1 MKRQAW
7 ARRLDVGRW
16 WRVLRAA
23 VAGAARDRITTNAA
37 SLAFHWMLALFPALL
52 AAVVVLGLLG
62 LSPAHER
69 AVVRDVGVLLPSQ
82 AAQAVD
88 TALRNPA
95 VGATGGLAVALAVA
109 VALWSGVE
117 SMAALQVGLDV
128 AYGVQVDRGFLRRRL
143 MGLPLLGL
151 TVVLGGAASVLL
163 VLGDPIRALLPSSV
177 ALARPAFDALW
188 GVIRWAGAIALMMVL
203 LAAYFAIGPNRP
215 RSRLRVASPGAV
227 AAALGWVG
235 SSAAL
240 AFYLDHFGHQSRSYG
255 VFAGVAALLLWLYL
269 TAMAVLLGAELD
281 AYMLGERGAVPSG
294 SSGSSGPTGSSGPA
308 KGAGTDSQGP
318 LALEGPGDPLPSR
331 GSGVRPP
338 VPGSPRRDRAVP
350 GARIAQGPALPSDE

>member
-1 MKRQAW
+1 MRTVTA
-7 ARRLDVGRW
+7 DS
-16 WRVLRAA
+16 
-23 VAGAARDRITTNAA
+23 ARDRIATNAA

-52 AAVVVLGLLG
+52 AVVVVLGLLG

-88 TALRNPA
+88 TALRDPA
-95 VGATGGLAVALAVA
+95 RGATGGLAVALAVA

-128 AYGVQVDRGFLRRRL
+128 AYGVRLDRGFVKRRL

-151 TVVLGGAASVLL
+151 SVVLGGAASILL
-163 VLGDPIRALLPSSV
+163 VLGDPIRSLLPSSA

-188 GVIRWAGAIALMMVL
+188 GVIRWAGAIVLVMVL
-203 LAAYFAIGPNRP
+203 LATHYVIGPNRP
-215 RSRLRVASPGAV
+215 RTRLRVASPGAV
-227 AAALGWVG
+227 GAALGWVG

-269 TAMAVLLGAELD
+269 TAMALLLGAELD
-281 AYMLGERGAVPSG
+281 AHVLGAREV
-294 SSGSSGPTGSSGPA
+294 GPA
-308 KGAGTDSQGP
+308 DSVGRQYP
-318 LALEGPGDPLPSR
+318 RPTPGRETRRWR
-331 GSGVRPP
+331 GHR
-338 VPGSPRRDRAVP
+338 
-350 GARIAQGPALPSDE
+350 

>member
-1 MKRQAW
+1 MSAKAGI
-7 ARRLDVGRW
+7 RRLVGRW
-16 WRVLRAA
+16 WRVVRSA
-23 VAGAARDRITTNAA
+23 VASSARDRITTNAA

-52 AAVVVLGLLG
+52 AAVVVLGLVG
-62 LSPAHER
+62 LSPGHER

-95 VGATGGLAVALAVA
+95 KGATGGLAVALAVA
-109 VALWSGVE
+109 VAMWSGVE

-128 AYGVQVDRGFLRRRL
+128 AYGVRVDRGFLRRRL

-151 TVVLGGAASVLL
+151 TLVLGGAASVLL
-163 VLGDPIRALLPSSV
+163 VLGDPIRSLLPSSV

-188 GVIRWAGAIALMMVL
+188 AVIRWAGAIFLVMVL
-203 LAAYFAIGPNRP
+203 LAAYYVIGPNRLRS

-227 AAALGWVG
+227 VAALGWVG
-235 SSAAL
+235 SSATL

-281 AYMLGERGAVPSG
+281 AELLGTR
-294 SSGSSGPTGSSGPA
+294 
-308 KGAGTDSQGP
+308 
-318 LALEGPGDPLPSR
+318 R
-331 GSGVRPP
+331 
-338 VPGSPRRDRAVP
+338 SP
-350 GARIAQGPALPSDE
+350 PALPDSGGPAVSPVAERPALRSQG